1 MSSPRDVPRHKL
13 SFGTPLAPATPTGIV
28 AMPASPS
35 PTTTT
40 PSPSNNIAVVRC
52 SPRKMTPLARPAG
65 FSKLTI
71 TGSAILSESP
81 SIPSLPRTPSFTML
95 EPASYTEMSGATS
108 RTPLLRASVSSHC
121 SSTLP
126 RPSPAPGATHPMSNM
141 TPSCYCSGQLATCP
155 GCLALPHIHAARA
168 GTPGFRPPEVL
179 LKYPVQTTAVDL
191 WAVGIILLCMLSRSY
206 PFFRAPDDMTALAEL
221 SALLGTD
228 QIQAAA
234 KKYNR
239 KVIVSNTREA
249 PDLGDL
255 CRRLSLRGDSKTS
268 AILAT
273 DEAISLLKMLLR
285 LDHRD
290 RITAAEALNHPFLSG
305 IVN

>member
-1 MSSPRDVPRHKL
+1 MGETPGKRRAVLSECESKLNCSPRTRILRDYKQSERRSPRKHDNIVDTEMRSPRDVPRHKL
-13 SFGTPLAPATPTGIV
+13 SFGTPPILPATSTGIV
-28 AMPASPS
+28 PNPTTS
-35 PTTTT
+35 PTTRATT
-40 PSPSNNIAVVRC
+40 PSPIPVVRC
-52 SPRKMTPLARPAG
+52 SPRKLTPHAGNRPPG

-81 SIPSLPRTPSFTML
+81 SLPSLPRTPSFTML
-95 EPASYTEMSGATS
+95 EPASYTEMSGMTS

-126 RPSPAPGATHPMSNM
+126 RPSPAPGNANHVS

-221 SALLGTD
+221 SSLLGTA

-239 KVIVSNTREA
+239 KVIVSNQREA
-249 PDLGDL
+249 
-255 CRRLSLRGDSKTS
+255 
-268 AILAT
+268 
-273 DEAISLLKMLLR
+273 
-285 LDHRD
+285 H
-290 RITAAEALNHPFLSG
+290 
-305 IVN
+305 

>member
-13 SFGTPLAPATPTGIV
+13 SFGTPLGPATPPGIV
-28 AMPASPS
+28 AMTTS
-35 PTTTT
+35 PTPT
-40 PSPSNNIAVVRC
+40 PSPSNNMAVVRC
-52 SPRKMTPLARPAG
+52 SPRKLTPLARPAG

-71 TGSAILSESP
+71 TGSAILSECQ

-126 RPSPAPGATHPMSNM
+126 RPAPAHHVSHVA
-141 TPSCYCSGQLATCP
+141 PSCYCAGQLATCP

-221 SALLGTD
+221 SSLLGTA

-239 KVIVSNTREA
+239 KVIASHSREA

-255 CRRLSLRGDSKTS
+255 CRRLSMRGEPKSGDSTTS
-268 AILAT
+268 PILAT
-273 DEAISLLKMLLR
+273 DEAVSLLKMLLR

-290 RITAAEALNHPFLSG
+290 RITAAEALSHPFLTD